1 LAGRRVLCLG
11 VFLVQRRTLC
21 KTKLVKIMAR
31 LITFSVDGIKR
42 PGAIKD
48 GRALDLA
55 AAGLPTGETGDLLE
69 IIRGGDPVLAR
80 VRSAVAD
87 WTAQDFPLDT
97 VKLEAP
103 ILHPPK
109 VIGVG
114 LNYIDH
120 CREANMAVP
129 AEPVIFTK
137 YSTSVTGPYDDVY
150 WYKDVCQNIDYE
162 IELGVV
168 MGKQASRVS
177 EEEALDYVLGYTVVN
192 DVSARDLQLGGAGQ
206 WDIGKS
212 LNTFCPYGPAIV
224 TSSEV
229 ENPHDLD
236 LSLTVNGEM
245 RQTSNT
251 SNLIFKIPTL
261 IAYLSKGITLLPGDL
276 IATGTPFGVAMGMK
290 DPIWLKDGDVC
301 EGKIDGL
308 GTIRNTI
315 RAMG

>member
-1 LAGRRVLCLG
+1 M
-11 VFLVQRRTLC
+11 VQ
-21 KTKLVKIMAR
+21 
-31 LITFSVDGIKR
+31 LITFSVDGEKR

-48 GRALDLA
+48 GRVLDLK
-55 AAGLPTGETGDLLE
+55 AAGLPSGEMGDLLA
-69 IIRGGDPVLAR
+69 IVRGGDPMLAR
-80 VRSAVAD
+80 ARSAVAD
-87 WTAQDFPLDT
+87 WGAQDFPLDA

-109 VIGVG
+109 VIGIG

-129 AEPVIFTK
+129 EEPVIFTK
-137 YSTSVTGPYDDVY
+137 HSTSVTGPYDDVH
-150 WYKDVCQNIDYE
+150 WYKDVCHNVDYE
-162 IELGVV
+162 VELGVV
-168 MGKQASRVS
+168 IGKPASRVTK
-177 EEEALDYVLGYTVVN
+177 ENALDYVLGYTVVN

-212 LNTFCPYGPAIV
+212 LNTFCPYGPAII

-229 ENPHDLD
+229 ENPHNLD
-236 LSLTVNGEM
+236 LRLTVNGEI

-251 SNLIFKIPTL
+251 SNLIFKIPEL

-290 DPIWLKDGDVC
+290 NPIWLKDGDVC
-301 EGKIDGL
+301 EAQIDGL
-308 GTIRNTI
+308 GTIRNMM
-315 RAMG
+315 RAL